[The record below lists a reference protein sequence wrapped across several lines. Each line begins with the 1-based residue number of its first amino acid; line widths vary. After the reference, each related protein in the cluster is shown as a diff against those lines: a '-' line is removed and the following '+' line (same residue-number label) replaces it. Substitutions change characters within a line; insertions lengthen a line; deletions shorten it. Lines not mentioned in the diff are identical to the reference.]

1 MNSATQM
8 LGLTVKGALRLG
20 QTGRVLAGTGVGWLL
35 GDRPPTPRLVRQT
48 FERLGATY
56 VKLGQFIASSPS
68 MFPDAWVTE
77 FQHCLDRTAPLPWR
91 TVHRALREELGR
103 KLESEFLW
111 VDPEPLASASIAQ
124 VHAARL
130 KTGEDVVLKVR
141 KPGVEKIIVTD
152 LNLLHLVARVA
163 EKVTPGA
170 AHASLAAI
178 VEEIQGSMLE
188 ECDFLKE
195 AANIEAFRQYLDD
208 TFNTRAVAP
217 RVHPALSTARVLT
230 MERFFGASLTD
241 PAALRRCTDDPE
253 ELLVDALNTWFGS
266 LMHCR
271 TFHADLHAGNLMAL
285 RDGRIGF
292 IDFGIVGRLGKK
304 ERRFLAEIL
313 YGFIRRDYLR
323 VAEVHFEA
331 GYVPPIHDV
340 HAFAQAIRAIGEPI
354 HGQPAETISMAR
366 LLALLFEVTEIFDM
380 QARPELVLLQ
390 KTMVVVEGV
399 ARNLNPSFNMWKA
412 AEPVVGD
419 WIQGNLGPRG
429 FLEDT
434 RDGALALVSL
444 ARQAPELAARAERLS
459 REIDTMAEKGLRFD
473 DETAEAIGKSEARHS
488 RSGRIAL
495 WVIAATL
502 IWIALQMG

>member
-1 MNSATQM
+1 MNFATQM

-91 TVHRALREELGR
+91 TVHRALHEELGAR
-103 KLESEFLW
+103 LETEFLW

-208 TFNTRAVAP
+208 TLNTRAVAP

-292 IDFGIVGRLGKK
+292 IDFGIVGRIR
-304 ERRFLAEIL
+304 EETWRAMFALAEGL
-313 YGFIRRDYLR
+313 PKGDFKA
-323 VAEVHFEA
+323 VAEGLAVMGATREGVDTVRLA
-331 GYVPPIHDV
+331 GDLETLFRRLDLV
-340 HAFAQAIRAIGEPI
+340 
-354 HGQPAETISMAR
+354 PAEPGLPGASPVYDAPPEDEDLNRALMDLVAVGRRHGIRFPREFT
-366 LLALLFEVTEIFDM
+366 LLVKQFLYFDRYIRM
-380 QARPELVLLQ
+380 LAPGLVL
-390 KTMVVVEGV
+390 
-399 ARNLNPSFNMWKA
+399 F
-412 AEPVVGD
+412 GD
-419 WIQGNLGPRG
+419 ERVN
-429 FLEDT
+429 
-434 RDGALALVSL
+434 ALPA
-444 ARQAPELAARAERLS
+444 
-459 REIDTMAEKGLRFD
+459 FD
-473 DETAEAIGKSEARHS
+473 
-488 RSGRIAL
+488 
-495 WVIAATL
+495 
-502 IWIALQMG
+502 